1 MSRIPRGCDQQG
13 RFPEAAHCVSEFV
26 AQDDDEEQAGAK
38 DVLKTIARVGVV
50 MGFALLFAWVV
61 S

>member
-1 MSRIPRGCDQQG
+1 MSRIPKGCDQQG
-13 RFPEAAHCVSEFV
+13 RHPEAAHCVSEFV
-26 AQDDDEEQAGAK
+26 AQDDDEEQDGIK

-50 MGFALLFAWVV
+50 MAFALLF